1 MVILMSDE
9 EKKARYRRIVRRLKR
24 ANTKMYELVNSLDNL
39 ANSLN
44 SNISVDGK
52 GYDTEHIKSIRS
64 KADHL
69 QDKNI
74 NIINSLVRKINS
86 MD

>member
-1 MVILMSDE
+1 MSDE

-24 ANTKMYELVNSLDNL
+24 ANDKMYELVNSLDNL
-39 ANSLN
+39 SNSLD
-44 SNISVDGK
+44 SSIKVDGK
-52 GYDTEHIKSIRS
+52 GYDTDHIKGIRT

-74 NIINSLVRKINS
+74 NIINSLVGKINS